1 MFNLM
6 PEKTGADIP
15 SRTLCSERKRHLTVS
30 VIVGVE
36 SSSFCPGRGLWSQ
49 GPLIDVERCVSFL
62 WRSSSSSDFTTPVW
76 MHPIHLWLKSLSQIP
91 ESSHNSQ
98 GLLNR
103 NYRRTLFGTKLPY
116 LPHQLKLKIKME
128 SLTLKFHI
136 AELKLSY
143 LSTLTRN
150 QD

>member
-1 MFNLM
+1 M
-6 PEKTGADIP
+6 PEKTGTDIP

-36 SSSFCPGRGLWSQ
+36 TSSFCPGKGLWFQ
-49 GPLIDVERCVSFL
+49 GPLIDVEGRCVSFL
-62 WRSSSSSDFTTPVW
+62 WRSSSSSAFTAPVW
-76 MHPIHLWLKSLSQIP
+76 MHEIHLWLKSLSQIP
-91 ESSHNSQ
+91 ESSHNSR

-103 NYRRTLFGTKLPY
+103 NYRNTLFGTKLPY

-128 SLTLKFHI
+128 SLMLKFHI
-136 AELKLSY
+136 TELRLSC